1 MLGKHVEQG
10 EYRRGAGKIGGK
22 ILLFEEIDHHVL
34 VLVLTMITVVMVWH
48 ALSLDRQCF
57 RDSWGSPPRGG
68 PSLKYAR

>member
-10 EYRRGAGKIGGK
+10 EYRRGAGKFGGN

-48 ALSLDRQCF
+48 GSSLGHQCF
-57 RDSWGSPPRGG
+57 RDSLGSPLRGG